1 MTTGGRPAGWRV
13 WVEAARP
20 RTLPAALAP
29 VLVGTAA
36 AARAGEVVP
45 WRAVAAL
52 VVALALQVA
61 VNFAND
67 AFDGERGVDTA
78 ERVGPPRAVAAG
90 WVTPRAMKAATGAAL
105 AVAAVAGLALA
116 AATTWWLV
124 AIGAAAVL
132 ATLGYSGGPKPYAS
146 VGLGEVFVFVFFG
159 LVATVGSAFVHLEA
173 ITAAAVVAAVP
184 MGLLAVAILVANNLR
199 DLPTDAPVG
208 KRTLAVRLGDAGTRR
223 LLVALVLLALVVA
236 VAYPA
241 FWPPLAALAVPLA
254 LPVLRPIRAGAT
266 GWALIPV
273 LAATGRLQLAL
284 AVAVAAA
291 LLLGP

>member
-241 FWPPLAALAVPLA
+241 FWPPLAALAVPLG